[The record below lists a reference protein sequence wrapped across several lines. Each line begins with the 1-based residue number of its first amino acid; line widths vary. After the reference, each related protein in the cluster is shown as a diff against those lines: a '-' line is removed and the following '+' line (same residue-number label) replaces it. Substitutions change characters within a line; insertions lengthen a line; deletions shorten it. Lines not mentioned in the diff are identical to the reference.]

1 MTTAAYPNAVYL
13 PYYMRRRERRNLT
26 ARQMDEADAIRQ
38 KLIDM
43 ARQDGYGVTYYT
55 DANGKIRV
63 FYNDYKKS
71 LYYGGCLCSYAQG
84 KSMWEAMMQSNEN
97 AQG

>member
-55 DANGKIRV
+55 DANGRDMARIGRTDGTGMGFTITAKQAREW
-63 FYNDYKKS
+63 
-71 LYYGGCLCSYAQG
+71 L
-84 KSMWEAMMQSNEN
+84 NE
-97 AQG
+97 